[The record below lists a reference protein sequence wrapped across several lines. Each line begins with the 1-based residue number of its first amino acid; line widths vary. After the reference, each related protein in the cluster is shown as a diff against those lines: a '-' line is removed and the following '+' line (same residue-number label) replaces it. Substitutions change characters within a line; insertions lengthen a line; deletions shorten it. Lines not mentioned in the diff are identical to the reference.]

1 MNVPS
6 RLTVFCLGGAAF
18 FALLVA
24 QAAPSPSTAT
34 ANSAVESIPS
44 AWQHHKIEFDYFG
57 VTTLYSC
64 DGLEVQVS
72 RILQFFGARKDLKV
86 QARGCIRGPNAPNP
100 AILVFTDFYTLAPLA
115 TASSADAVQAQWSPL
130 DMSAHR
136 PSFMSEGDCELVEDM
151 KPLIS
156 EHFSPRGLDYRTNCT
171 PREINIASYAVKGE
185 FLRMILPKTG

>member
-1 MNVPS
+1 MNPPS
-6 RLTVFCLGGAAF
+6 RLTALCLGGAAF
-18 FALLVA
+18 LAVLLA
-24 QAAPSPSTAT
+24 QAAPSPGAAT
-34 ANSAVESIPS
+34 EKSAAESIPS
-44 AWQHHKIEFDYFG
+44 AWQHHKVQFDYFG

-86 QARGCIRGPNAPNP
+86 QARGCIRGPNAPNNS
-100 AILVFTDFYTLAPLA
+100 ILVFTDFYTLAPLA
-115 TASSADAVQAQWSPL
+115 TPSGTDTIKAQWSPL

-136 PSFMSEGDCELVEDM
+136 PSFMSEGDCELLEDM

-156 EHFSPRGLDYRTNCT
+156 QHFSPRELDYRTNCT

-185 FLRMILPKTG
+185 FLRVILPITG